1 MTVTESVYAWEN
13 RHSIPI
19 FLQRLRQLAA
29 PKPEWGRRRFSVRTK
44 AVAKWGQDALATHC
58 GWSPE
63 FPPDSKA
70 SPPAAASPVHERQ
83 QSLGM
88 GPDDV
93 FIDDIS
99 SCLLYT
105 SDAADES

>member
-1 MTVTESVYAWEN
+1 M
-13 RHSIPI
+13 
-19 FLQRLRQLAA
+19 
-29 PKPEWGRRRFSVRTK
+29 
-44 AVAKWGQDALATHC
+44 AKWGQDALATHS
-58 GWSPE
+58 GWPPE

-70 SPPAAASPVHERQ
+70 SPPAAASSAHERQ

-99 SCLLYT
+99 SQTDPKSPL
-105 SDAADES
+105 